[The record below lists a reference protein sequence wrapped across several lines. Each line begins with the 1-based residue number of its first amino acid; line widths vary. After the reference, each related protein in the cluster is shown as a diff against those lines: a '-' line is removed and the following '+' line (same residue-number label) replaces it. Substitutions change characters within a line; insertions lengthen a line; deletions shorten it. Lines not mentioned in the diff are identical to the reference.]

1 MMSPTDAGR
10 MSFAG
15 TFQARATLV
24 VCALAAMLE
33 GFDNQSMGVAAP
45 MLFREFLIAPS
56 QGGIIFSAAT
66 LGLFFGA
73 AIGGRMADFV
83 GRRQTL
89 AVSLLLFGLCSL
101 LTAVSGSI
109 QVIIWMRLL
118 TGFGLGGAMP
128 NFIAMASEAVGARRR
143 LSAVT
148 MVMAALPLGGALA
161 GLMALA
167 ERLGWSWRAI
177 FLVGGVAPIILA
189 VIAMT
194 MPRGHAFDNPN
205 AVHGRGTP
213 HSSQVDSVAT
223 VLWEMGRARTTLLLW
238 GGFFFT
244 TLVLFLMLNW
254 LPSLIIGLGF
264 SRTEA
269 SAASIVFNLAG
280 SLGAVSLGRLHAGE
294 RRRLWVLITYGGIA
308 AALLTLAAVASF
320 GKTFSVAILA
330 CSFAGIFIVGAQLIL
345 YALAPLYYPR
355 SNRATG
361 VGAAVAV
368 GRLGSVAGPLF
379 AGTVLASGGASASVL
394 AGIIPFVVI
403 AGAAALALTSRS
415 ESAD

>member
-1 MMSPTDAGR
+1 MNPTDAGR
-10 MSFAG
+10 VSHAG
-15 TFQARATLV
+15 TIQARATLV
-24 VCALAAMLE
+24 VCAVAAMLE

-45 MLFREFLIAPS
+45 MLFREFSIAPS
-56 QGGIIFSAAT
+56 QGGVIFSAAT

-73 AIGGRMADFV
+73 AIGGRVADFV

-89 AVSLLLFGLCSL
+89 ALSLFLFGLCSL
-101 LTAVSGSI
+101 LTAVSRSI
-109 QVIIWMRLL
+109 QVIILMRLL
-118 TGFGLGGAMP
+118 TGLGLGGAMP

-177 FLVGGVAPIILA
+177 FLVGGLAPIILA
-189 VIAMT
+189 VIAIR
-194 MPRGHAFDNPN
+194 MPRGPAFNNPN
-205 AVHGRGTP
+205 GVHGETTP
-213 HSSQVDSVAT
+213 RPPRVDSVAT
-223 VLWEMGRARTTLLLW
+223 VLWEMGRARTTTLLW

-280 SLGAVSLGRLHAGE
+280 SVGAVSLGRLHAGE
-294 RRRLWVLITYGGIA
+294 RRRRWVLITYGGIA

-330 CSFAGIFIVGAQLIL
+330 CSLAGIFIVGAQLIL

-368 GRLGSVAGPLF
+368 GRLGSIAGPLF
-379 AGTVLASGGASASVL
+379 AGTVLAAGGASASVL
-394 AGIIPFVVI
+394 AGIIPFVVV
-403 AGAAALALTSRS
+403 AGAAALALASRP
-415 ESAD
+415 ESVD